1 MAIINNMMKKL
12 DTDISNLKE
21 GLHPENLSYWY
32 DKIIKETIDM
42 APPWLQDKIKVK
54 QDPILTMKFNLD
66 ISKRA
71 VRYFMIVV
79 DNNLD
84 DMPYST
90 KLYFLKVLEMTNHY
104 VLTETLS
111 MKDHLEIDIPEMQEN
126 QKCIL

>member
-12 DTDISNLKE
+12 DTDVSTLKE

-32 DKIIKETIDM
+32 AKITKETIDM

-71 VRYFMIVV
+71 VRYFMMVV

-90 KLYFLKVLEMTNHY
+90 KLYFLKVQEIMGTEMDKSL
-104 VLTETLS
+104 V
-111 MKDHLEIDIPEMQEN
+111 
-126 QKCIL
+126 